1 MPAMALGTTTIENIV
16 AHDAAALEKDL
27 ASIDPDAA
35 ADAARRAADRHAL
48 QQMLVDPDVGIPQL
62 VPVINYEPVLVGRVL
77 QMANSAAL
85 NPTRRQITDLRTGVT
100 RVGFDLLRSAA
111 LAYAL
116 RQVSQAHSVKDIRPH
131 LEALWER
138 SAWTAAV
145 SFVIARKFTTRESR
159 HRLPRRA
166 HARRRQ
172 AVHPDARRAFS
183 VRVARSHQV
192 RRNPAQVACA
202 VRAAPS
208 SPAGASTT
216 KSSRPSCNYE
226 NLNREVVGDEPDLTD
241 ILATSYLVVGHA
253 GRMQDL
259 SMTVEKIASFSR
271 LRLDLMAVEET
282 LEQAREEIEDLRLAI
297 ALSRGALRG
306 GSGATSVDASQ
317 SRSHGVRGQDR
328 VTRRR
333 LLADG
338 QARSVDGGA
347 ARLCH
352 RHLAADRHCPRRTAG
367 CMAGRSCPECS
378 SAHSS

>member
-27 ASIDPDAA
+27 ASIRSDATV
-35 ADAARRAADRHAL
+35 AL
-48 QQMLVDPDVGIPQL
+48 PGVPQIVTRVQQMLSDPEVGIPQL

-85 NPTRRQITDLRTGVT
+85 NPTRRQITDLRTAVT

-145 SFVIARKFTTRESR
+145 SFVIARKFTRVNR
-159 HRLPRRA
+159 
-166 HARRRQ
+166 
-172 AVHPDARRAFS
+172 DIAFLCGLMHG
-183 VRVARSHQV
+183 VGKLFILT
-192 RRNPAQVACA
+192 
-202 VRAAPS
+202 RAAHYPFVLRDRTKY
-208 SPAGASTT
+208 STMLRKWHSHFA
-216 KSSRPSCNYE
+216 KSILTGWRINEGVIEAVTQYE

-253 GRMQDL
+253 GRMHDL

-271 LRLDLMAVEET
+271 LRLDIMAVEET
-282 LEQAREEIEDLRLAI
+282 LESAKEEIEDLRLAI
-297 ALSRGALRG
+297 K
-306 GSGATSVDASQ
+306 
-317 SRSHGVRGQDR
+317 
-328 VTRRR
+328 
-333 LLADG
+333 
-338 QARSVDGGA
+338 
-347 ARLCH
+347 
-352 RHLAADRHCPRRTAG
+352 
-367 CMAGRSCPECS
+367 
-378 SAHSS
+378 

>member
-1 MPAMALGTTTIENIV
+1 MALGTTTIENIV

-27 ASIDPDAA
+27 AGVKLDVPLSLPGVPQIVT
-35 ADAARRAADRHAL
+35 RV
-48 QQMLVDPDVGIPQL
+48 QQMLSDPDVGIPQL

-85 NPTRRQITDLRTGVT
+85 NPTRRQITDLRTAVT
-100 RVGFDLLRSAA
+100 RVGTDLLRSAA

-145 SFVIARKFTTRESR
+145 AFVIARKFTRVNRDIAFLGGLMHGVGKLFILTRA
-159 HRLPRRA
+159 A
-166 HARRRQ
+166 HFPFVLRDRTKYGNMLRKWHGQFARSILTTWRINEEVVQ
-172 AVHPDARRAFS
+172 AV
-183 VRVARSHQV
+183 VQ
-192 RRNPAQVACA
+192 
-202 VRAAPS
+202 
-208 SPAGASTT
+208 
-216 KSSRPSCNYE
+216 YE

-282 LEQAREEIEDLRLAI
+282 LEKAKEEIEDLRLAI
-297 ALSRGALRG
+297 K
-306 GSGATSVDASQ
+306 
-317 SRSHGVRGQDR
+317 
-328 VTRRR
+328 
-333 LLADG
+333 
-338 QARSVDGGA
+338 
-347 ARLCH
+347 
-352 RHLAADRHCPRRTAG
+352 
-367 CMAGRSCPECS
+367 
-378 SAHSS
+378 